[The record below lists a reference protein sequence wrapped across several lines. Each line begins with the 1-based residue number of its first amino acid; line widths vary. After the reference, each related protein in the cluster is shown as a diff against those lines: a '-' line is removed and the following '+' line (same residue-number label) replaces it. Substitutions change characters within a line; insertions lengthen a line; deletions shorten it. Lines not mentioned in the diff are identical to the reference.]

1 MNVQR
6 IIYWLATIGI
16 CGIMIY
22 SAQMYFR
29 NTAGVES
36 FFQSLNYPSY
46 IVIPLAVLKVCG
58 VAMLLWRGI
67 PWLTEWAY
75 AGIFFDVVL
84 AAAAHANAEQSV
96 TLSLI
101 ALVLLLLSYFFGKEV
116 RPMYPSI

>member
-6 IIYWLATIGI
+6 IIYWLATLGI

-29 NTAGVES
+29 NPEMVKG
-36 FFQSLNYPSY
+36 FFEFLKYPPY
-46 IVIPLAVLKVCG
+46 IVIPLAILKVG
-58 VAMLLWRGI
+58 AVAMLLWRGI

-84 AAAAHANAEQSV
+84 AAAAHAHADQSV
-96 TLSLI
+96 TLSLT
-101 ALVLLLLSYFFGKEV
+101 AAVLLLVSYFFGKEV
-116 RPMYPSI
+116 RPMYPEL